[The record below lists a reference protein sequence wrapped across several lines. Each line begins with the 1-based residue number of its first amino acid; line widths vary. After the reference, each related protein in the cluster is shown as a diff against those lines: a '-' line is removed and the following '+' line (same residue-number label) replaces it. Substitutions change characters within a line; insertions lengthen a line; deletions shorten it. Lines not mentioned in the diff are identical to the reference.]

1 MEDGG
6 GLTQGRK
13 DATTQGLE
21 GRRGGDIV
29 ILFPGEVFLVK
40 QYRLCRVSIFARDWA
55 SGFRPRWATSRD
67 DAASGIGRWGAQM
80 RNL

>member
-29 ILFPGEVFLVK
+29 ILFPGEVFWSNNIGCAECQFSPVIGPVVFG
-40 QYRLCRVSIFARDWA
+40 QDGPPVRLALPA
-55 SGFRPRWATSRD
+55 EL
-67 DAASGIGRWGAQM
+67 AAGGAQLC
-80 RNL
+80 NL